1 MTHLTSSPSSPLP
14 STTPTA
20 VSSPAH
26 SNLDLTRFNSPQH
39 DSTRADLSYPFETTN
54 VNPVG
59 QLNEYR
65 ARSPTGLIPER
76 YLETIAS
83 RTSEQ
88 THTRTVIDVEKGGK
102 TKESKG
108 FQFVTWKVDD
118 PEDPRN
124 WSNLYRW
131 CTSSCLLII
140 TPKLADRQYQQIL
153 PLYARSPSYKW
164 HSQVLSLLVISRG

>member
-20 VSSPAH
+20 FSSPAQ

-54 VNPVG
+54 INPVG
-59 QLNEYR
+59 HISEYR

-76 YLETIAS
+76 YLEPIAS
-83 RTSEQ
+83 RTSAQ
-88 THTRTVIDVEKGGK
+88 THTRTVTDVEKGGK

-124 WSNLYRW
+124 WSDLYRW
-131 CTSSCLLII
+131 CTSSCFP
-140 TPKLADRQYQQIL
+140 TFTRKVADNINRRYRCMFDRRCTSGVCKCCR
-153 PLYARSPSYKW
+153 YW
-164 HSQVLSLLVISRG
+164 